1 MLSSI
6 TPYPPLSGLANPS
19 ICFPVKQ
26 AKQIPAVKIVDENWL
41 RAAILGVQAAN
52 GSQSS
57 ASQLSSAAPPS
68 APASAA
74 TKGKKRAHDEVQ
86 SYRDPSA
93 DDDALENEEEEQ
105 PPLKKPKDGQKA
117 KSTSLVCGFSLSEPL
132 LCLGFETCLWSIFL
146 ISRFLTVFVRGVCPC
161 NESLLQV

>member
-1 MLSSI
+1 MSQTLARLSHLLKSFSLQRIAKSHFPPHYTPLLSSI
-6 TPYPPLSGLANPS
+6 TPCPPLSGLANPS
-19 ICFPVKQ
+19 ICFSVKQ
-26 AKQIPAVKIVDENWL
+26 AKQLPAVKIVDENWL

-57 ASQLSSAAPPS
+57 ASQPSSAAPPS

-93 DDDALENEEEEQ
+93 DVDALEDEEEEQ

-117 KSTSLVCGFSLSEPL
+117 KSTSLVCGFSLP
-132 LCLGFETCLWSIFL
+132 
-146 ISRFLTVFVRGVCPC
+146 
-161 NESLLQV
+161 